1 MSADRMPP
9 LEAERLSPAQQAALH
24 RITAGPRGALV
35 GPFTVLL
42 RAPELMDRV
51 QEVGAFLRYRK
62 QLEAR
67 LFEMTVLMVARHW
80 DQAFEWAHHHPLALA
95 AGLDP
100 QVVEDL
106 GDRRRPVSPDPAVQA
121 VWDVVDEVHRD
132 HGVSDRTFAAAVGL
146 LGEECLVELL
156 VTVGYY
162 TTLALVMNVARTP
175 PEEGPPLPTPAGERS

>member
-1 MSADRMPP
+1 VPADRMPP
-9 LEAERLSPAQQAALH
+9 LEAERLSPAQRAALD

-42 RAPELMDRV
+42 RTPELMDRV
-51 QEVGAFLRYRK
+51 QEVGAFLRYEK

-80 DQAFEWAHHHPLALA
+80 DQAFEWAHHHPIALA

-100 QVVEDL
+100 EVVAAI
-106 GDRRRPVSPDPAVQA
+106 GDRRRPTSADPAVQA
-121 VWDVVDEVHRD
+121 VWDVVEEVHRD
-132 HGVSDRTFAAAVGL
+132 HGVSDRTFAAAVGV

-175 PEEGPPLPTPAGERS
+175 PEDGAVLPVLTGERS